1 MTALEQFNAL
11 KGTKA
16 YRKDLENILQ
26 KAKDENNASLVYRIS
41 KTLNAF
47 PDVNRFEIEII
58 SYPEAPQGLSG
69 AQHSGDYKEA
79 LDDCGRLR
87 KGWKFVKG
95 NVVKIQKKE
104 KPKKESKPK
113 KETGPVKSKE
123 ENNSKKETKKDKKYK
138 FVVITDNRPSRVIAV
153 FSYTNP
159 NIKDLRESFWK
170 NGEGKYYE
178 TTEEGLRNYTFGMGV
193 YPFEEAKKHIE
204 EKYTEGKDFIYFIIE
219 KDGGRDEAI
228 SLVEKPKKETDKTAI
243 DEIKKIVQERL
254 KNQGKPRLYEVLH
267 LESAKGI
274 FIFSWSDLG
283 NIDGT
288 KKKENALAKGLYQ
301 YTFPKFKTTQEKIEF
316 SNQVW
321 YDLLINKSL
330 TLKRKIE
337 EPTLNIINYYLG
349 KNTIEDIER
358 ASKKTTEETKPKK
371 GKTPKKETGPVKAK
385 GKKASNFS
393 LLQEPTKVLLKFS
406 KDTDKEYY
414 KKYTDEKGFVGVD
427 FLKDNLKDL
436 KKQAIIDEPQGFINT
451 EDFEKSHK
459 ASKIKGI
466 DSLKTIVSKDKLY
479 PYLQCVFIEPDT
491 YVATDALKIVVLNR
505 PKNDGL
511 KTGAFYDPNFKCEK
525 LGGCSKE
532 EFYKDLE
539 RGFPNYKGVL
549 FPKPKYFTEWIPLE
563 PLIKHLK
570 TGLEV
575 LTKISGLKRVFTIA
589 IKSNIEE
596 KRFDIK
602 NLLDVLLVLE
612 SNEAKK
618 IRIEIFKELGNHPIQ
633 IKTDN
638 NNLAVIMPL
647 NPNSE
652 RSNVISPLKIAP
664 IQLEFVLNETE
675 EKAPTKE
682 TGPVKAK
689 EEESKAEEK
698 TSAKK
703 ELPRDFS
710 EDLDYKSLYNS
721 YSMSSFDPER
731 RAENDKKMFGASML
745 NLYNSSVEEAKENNR
760 LEEYNQAFER
770 YYAVILKKNKEV
782 ISARTGTF
790 STAVTGRAGIK
801 GSQLRKN
808 EAKQKREYEINKEL
822 IDYIEKAEKKLNEV
836 ARNPDQF
843 YKDQAIKSTDKN
855 AIEKL
860 NQKIEL
866 LEAEKDFIKRSEK
879 ACKEYQK
886 TEDFS
891 VFEKY
896 NIPQKEAKEYVE
908 QIERHGLPL
917 IKGIS
922 SISAEIRR
930 VKERITLLEKS
941 KESEDENFDI
951 ENGRILVNK
960 EAQRVQ
966 IFFDNIPDANTR
978 DALKKRAFKW
988 APSAKAWQ
996 RTLTGNAIDAVK
1008 YLIKDGVLVKKN
1020 SEKTGLNAPIT
1031 EVSTERFKNM
1041 KVSELRA
1048 FTLDYYLSHLKGKK
1062 VAIKNHLKEVVF
1074 TTKAGRKIA
1083 KGEAMYS
1090 EKAAVIEHL
1099 EELIKNSTYN
1109 NWGDRKDSDGKDV
1122 LGYLNFKSKIT
1133 IDGEKRHLRI
1143 AISVDNERNLKLKSY
1158 DIGKEKSELTHKGVK
1173 PSSGQVKSLSEGKDT
1188 KKSLSRKEKDENLG
1202 LNAPRH
1208 EGILKEALTEK
1219 GKLKKGWY
1227 FQDYGIIDPKGKYH
1241 PLEREFAYEYKIASD
1256 ELSGRAFEQNEKR
1269 KQKGF
1274 EENIQIEN
1282 NLKEFFKTLS
1292 QKNRKYFKSYK
1303 AVEIFYWAFGFE
1315 EKPTKF
1321 FTIEETNPY
1330 NEIQLKVFDKYF
1342 SNKNEL
1348 FTRLENYETL
1358 RRYNLT
1364 NLGLNIITQIA
1375 SFLNKEGKK
1384 VRGDVK
1390 KIDKKYGLNAPRH
1403 KGILKEALT
1412 EKGKLKKGWYFQ
1424 DYGIIDPKGEY
1435 FTLER
1440 ETSEEYEIIKKVLD
1454 DKNSKINSKIN
1465 EKIYQKEKQESAD
1478 RYSKEQS
1485 LYLELYEK
1493 NNFSKNLTYDYFVFF
1508 LSNGM
1513 KGFGTNEKY
1522 SERSFI
1528 LNTNSPIQKKY
1539 IKTLSEN
1546 NLVEDIKL
1554 VEKKQ
1559 ISGRVHY
1566 QYQVFLL
1573 SKGISLIKKY
1583 IKGYREI
1590 YNYDENLK
1598 KNKQKYG
1605 LSMPFYVQEQEKKEI
1620 QPSSNSI
1627 SNKIKAFQ
1635 ERNFEIFNIE
1645 NPDLSTFLGEIER
1658 KNIGSTVIT
1667 LTGGAG
1673 SGKTRFAFQFMNALA
1688 QHYKVGHASLEE
1700 HPESKLYFDKVTQY
1714 LDSQAQNNISVLE
1727 NETLDGL
1734 ENLINENEV
1743 IVIDSFAKLREMDSK
1758 FLVDKDLRKKYNGK
1772 LFLVIFQQTSDGKMR
1787 GGSTSEFDGD
1797 IILFTKTFD
1806 DPKENFVYPSKNR
1819 YNALPLSELKYSV
1832 FYQQLLHDE
1841 EQEHPV
1847 TDLIFDVV
1855 Y

>member
-11 KGTKA
+11 NGTKA

-41 KTLNAF
+41 KTLNDF

-69 AQHSGDYKEA
+69 AQHSGNYKEA

-113 KETGPVKSKE
+113 KETEPVKSKE

-138 FVVITDNRPSRVIAV
+138 FVVITDDRPNRVIAV

-178 TTEEGLRNYTFGMGV
+178 TTEEGLRRYTFGMGV

-254 KNQGKPRLYEVLH
+254 KNQGKPRLYEVLY

-301 YTFPKFKTTQEKIEF
+301 YTFPKFKNIQEKIEF

-330 TLKRKIE
+330 TLKRDIK

-358 ASKKTTEETKPKK
+358 VSKKTTEETKPKK

-385 GKKASNFS
+385 GEKASNFS

-406 KDTDKEYY
+406 KDTNKEYY

-479 PYLQCVFIEPDT
+479 PYLECVFIEPDT

-532 EFYKDLE
+532 EFYKDLQ

-618 IRIEIFKELGNHPIQ
+618 IKIEAIDEFGKNRIQ

-652 RSNVISPLKIAP
+652 SSNVISPLKIAP
-664 IQLEFVLNETE
+664 IQLEFILNETE

-790 STAVTGRAGIK
+790 STAVTGRAGVK
-801 GSQLRKN
+801 DSQLRKN

-836 ARNPDQF
+836 ARNPDRF
-843 YKDQAIKSTDKN
+843 YSDQAIKRTDKN

-860 NQKIEL
+860 NQKIEQ

-886 TEDFS
+886 TKDFS

-917 IKGIS
+917 IKGSS
-922 SISAEIRR
+922 SINAEIRR
-930 VKERITLLEKS
+930 VKERIALLEKS
-941 KESEDENFDI
+941 KASEDENFDI

-1008 YLIKDGVLVKKN
+1008 YLIKDGVLVKKAPAKETGPVKAKEKKDKKTTEEIKKEDDLEQIEVRKALVNRAMYYTKIRKKGYSYDEMYKKAKDLGENHIDLILNLSYLNPKGELISDFLLIEDEKEDILKMVNWTGEARRLYPDLDNKFEKIFLNLRYQDFYKKETKEFFFKGIENWHTKRTKIAALLKSILDKYNIVIDYHSFN
-1020 SEKTGLNAPIT
+1020 SFLQGLKENLRNEKLAGRSFYAFYYRSEDKLKKGFIDDLKKHFVYSIKENGRYGTLSYYINLRPKNIEILNVILKELEEAKGLSGVDYSQVLFDDIGLNAPIT

-1048 FTLDYYLSHLKGKK
+1048 FTLRYYNLFLKGDSVTIEK
-1062 VAIKNHLKEVVF
+1062 HLKEVIF
-1074 TTKAGRKIA
+1074 TNKAGRKIA
-1083 KGEAMYS
+1083 HGEAMYS
-1090 EKAAVIEHL
+1090 EKTAVIAQL
-1099 EELIKNSTYN
+1099 KTLIKNSTYN
-1109 NWGDRKDSDGKDV
+1109 NWGDRKPQDHPDI
-1122 LGYLNFKSKIT
+1122 LGYLNFKSKLT
-1133 IDGEKRHLRI
+1133 IDREKRHLRI
-1143 AISVDNERNLKLKSY
+1143 SIIVDKDRNLKLKSY
-1158 DIGKEKSELTHKGVK
+1158 DVGKKKSRVPQGGL
-1173 PSSGQVKSLSEGKDT
+1173 PSAEGTQLSEGKDT
-1188 KKSLSRKEKDENLG
+1188 KKSLSSKEKDE
-1202 LNAPRH
+1202 
-1208 EGILKEALTEK
+1208 
-1219 GKLKKGWY
+1219 
-1227 FQDYGIIDPKGKYH
+1227 
-1241 PLEREFAYEYKIASD
+1241 
-1256 ELSGRAFEQNEKR
+1256 
-1269 KQKGF
+1269 
-1274 EENIQIEN
+1274 
-1282 NLKEFFKTLS
+1282 
-1292 QKNRKYFKSYK
+1292 
-1303 AVEIFYWAFGFE
+1303 
-1315 EKPTKF
+1315 
-1321 FTIEETNPY
+1321 
-1330 NEIQLKVFDKYF
+1330 
-1342 SNKNEL
+1342 
-1348 FTRLENYETL
+1348 
-1358 RRYNLT
+1358 
-1364 NLGLNIITQIA
+1364 
-1375 SFLNKEGKK
+1375 
-1384 VRGDVK
+1384 
-1390 KIDKKYGLNAPRH
+1390 
-1403 KGILKEALT
+1403 
-1412 EKGKLKKGWYFQ
+1412 
-1424 DYGIIDPKGEY
+1424 
-1435 FTLER
+1435 
-1440 ETSEEYEIIKKVLD
+1440 
-1454 DKNSKINSKIN
+1454 
-1465 EKIYQKEKQESAD
+1465 
-1478 RYSKEQS
+1478 
-1485 LYLELYEK
+1485 
-1493 NNFSKNLTYDYFVFF
+1493 
-1508 LSNGM
+1508 
-1513 KGFGTNEKY
+1513 
-1522 SERSFI
+1522 
-1528 LNTNSPIQKKY
+1528 
-1539 IKTLSEN
+1539 
-1546 NLVEDIKL
+1546 
-1554 VEKKQ
+1554 
-1559 ISGRVHY
+1559 
-1566 QYQVFLL
+1566 
-1573 SKGISLIKKY
+1573 
-1583 IKGYREI
+1583 
-1590 YNYDENLK
+1590 
-1598 KNKQKYG
+1598 KYG

-1635 ERNFEIFNIE
+1635 GRNFEIFNIE

-1658 KNIGSTVIT
+1658 KNIGSNVIT

-1841 EQEHPV
+1841 EQEQPV

-1855 Y
+1855 

>member
-11 KGTKA
+11 NGTKA

-26 KAKDENNASLVYRIS
+26 KAQDENNASLVYRIS

-69 AQHSGDYKEA
+69 AQHSGNYKEA

-95 NVVKIQKKE
+95 NVVKIE
-104 KPKKESKPK
+104 AKPKKEAQPK

-138 FVVITDNRPSRVIAV
+138 FVVITDDRPSRVIAV

-178 TTEEGLRNYTFGMGV
+178 TTEEGLRRYTFGMGV

-254 KNQGKPRLYEVLH
+254 KNQGKPRLYEVLY

-301 YTFPKFKTTQEKIEF
+301 YTFPKFKNTQEKIEF

-330 TLKRKIE
+330 TLKRDIK
-337 EPTLNIINYYLG
+337 EPTLNIINLYLG
-349 KNTIEDIER
+349 KNTIEDIEST
-358 ASKKTTEETKPKK
+358 SKKTSEEAKPKK
-371 GKTPKKETGPVKAK
+371 GKTPKIKDFEAFDNLKSQLVAENADIPKNEVLEFLYNFVDRFEEGKTKYQFWNTPDNRPSEAVLQYKKHPFLNRIQNPSAKMRAYELTPRGYKLVEKFHKGIEYIKNTYEYKYIAGIHKLDSILRDRKNYAEEQEKDSEKATKPVKSK
-385 GKKASNFS
+385 GEKASNFS

-406 KDTDKEYY
+406 KDTNKEYY

-436 KKQAIIDEPQGFINT
+436 KKQAIIEDPQGFINT

-466 DSLKTIVSKDKLY
+466 DSLKTIVSKDKLF
-479 PYLQCVFIEPDT
+479 PYLECVFIEPDT

-532 EFYKDLE
+532 EFYKDLQQ
-539 RGFPNYKGVL
+539 GFPNYKGVL

-602 NLLDVLLVLE
+602 NLLDALLVLE

-618 IRIEIFKELGNHPIQ
+618 IRIEVIKELENNPIQ

-647 NPNSE
+647 NTGNKYSD
-652 RSNVISPLKIAP
+652 VISPLKIAP
-664 IQLEFVLNETE
+664 IQLEFILNETE
-675 EKAPTKE
+675 EKAPAKE

-689 EEESKAEEK
+689 EKKDKKTTEEIKKEDDLELTAEGRKALVERAMYYTRIRKKGRSYDEMYKNAKDLGEKHIDLIFNLSYLNPKGLMISDFIYDNVNKEECLK
-698 TSAKK
+698 MVNWTGEARRLYPDLDNKYEDFFRHLRLQDFYKKETKEFFFKGIVDWHTKRTKRAAFLKSILDKYNIVLDYHSFNRFLIGINNNLYKNNYK
-703 ELPRDFS
+703 ELPDRDFYDFFFYLTDKLNN
-710 EDLDYKSLYNS
+710 EFINDLKKHFVNTIEGKKIKKNAVDEEYLYKGELHQKGI
-721 YSMSSFDPER
+721 EILR
-731 RAENDKKMFGASML
+731 VVLKEL
-745 NLYNSSVEEAKENNR
+745 EEAKG
-760 LEEYNQAFER
+760 LSGVDY
-770 YYAVILKKNKEV
+770 
-782 ISARTGTF
+782 
-790 STAVTGRAGIK
+790 
-801 GSQLRKN
+801 SQ
-808 EAKQKREYEINKEL
+808 EL
-822 IDYIEKAEKKLNEV
+822 
-836 ARNPDQF
+836 
-843 YKDQAIKSTDKN
+843 
-855 AIEKL
+855 
-860 NQKIEL
+860 
-866 LEAEKDFIKRSEK
+866 
-879 ACKEYQK
+879 
-886 TEDFS
+886 
-891 VFEKY
+891 
-896 NIPQKEAKEYVE
+896 
-908 QIERHGLPL
+908 
-917 IKGIS
+917 
-922 SISAEIRR
+922 
-930 VKERITLLEKS
+930 
-941 KESEDENFDI
+941 FDDI
-951 ENGRILVNK
+951 
-960 EAQRVQ
+960 
-966 IFFDNIPDANTR
+966 
-978 DALKKRAFKW
+978 
-988 APSAKAWQ
+988 
-996 RTLTGNAIDAVK
+996 
-1008 YLIKDGVLVKKN
+1008 
-1020 SEKTGLNAPIT
+1020 GLNAPIT

-1048 FTLDYYLSHLKGKK
+1048 FTLRYYNLFLKGDSVTIEK
-1062 VAIKNHLKEVVF
+1062 HLKEVIF
-1074 TTKAGRKIA
+1074 TNKAGRKIA
-1083 KGEAMYS
+1083 HGEAMYS
-1090 EKAAVIEHL
+1090 EKTAVIAQL
-1099 EELIKNSTYN
+1099 KTLIKNSTYN
-1109 NWGDRKDSDGKDV
+1109 NWGDRKPQDHPDI
-1122 LGYLNFKSKIT
+1122 LGYLNFKSKLT
-1133 IDGEKRHLRI
+1133 IDREKRHLRI
-1143 AISVDNERNLKLKSY
+1143 SIIVDKDRNLKLKSY
-1158 DIGKEKSELTHKGVK
+1158 DVGKKKSRVPQGGL
-1173 PSSGQVKSLSEGKDT
+1173 PSAEGTQLSEGKDT
-1188 KKSLSRKEKDENLG
+1188 KKSLSSKEKDENLG

-1256 ELSGRAFEQNEKR
+1256 ELSSRAFEQNEKR

-1390 KIDKKYGLNAPRH
+1390 KID
-1403 KGILKEALT
+1403 E
-1412 EKGKLKKGWYFQ
+1412 
-1424 DYGIIDPKGEY
+1424 
-1435 FTLER
+1435 
-1440 ETSEEYEIIKKVLD
+1440 
-1454 DKNSKINSKIN
+1454 
-1465 EKIYQKEKQESAD
+1465 
-1478 RYSKEQS
+1478 
-1485 LYLELYEK
+1485 
-1493 NNFSKNLTYDYFVFF
+1493 
-1508 LSNGM
+1508 
-1513 KGFGTNEKY
+1513 
-1522 SERSFI
+1522 
-1528 LNTNSPIQKKY
+1528 
-1539 IKTLSEN
+1539 
-1546 NLVEDIKL
+1546 
-1554 VEKKQ
+1554 
-1559 ISGRVHY
+1559 
-1566 QYQVFLL
+1566 
-1573 SKGISLIKKY
+1573 
-1583 IKGYREI
+1583 
-1590 YNYDENLK
+1590 
-1598 KNKQKYG
+1598 KYG

-1635 ERNFEIFNIE
+1635 GRNFEIFNIE

-1658 KNIGSTVIT
+1658 KNIGSNVIT

-1688 QHYKVGHASLEE
+1688 QNYKVGHASLEE

-1727 NETLDGL
+1727 NETLEGL

-1832 FYQQLLHDE
+1832 FYQQLLQDE
-1841 EQEHPV
+1841 EQQEQPV

-1855 Y
+1855 

>member
-11 KGTKA
+11 NGTKA

-69 AQHSGDYKEA
+69 AQHSGNYKEA

-113 KETGPVKSKE
+113 KETEPVKSKE

-138 FVVITDNRPSRVIAV
+138 FVVITDDRPNRVIAV

-178 TTEEGLRNYTFGMGV
+178 TTEEGLRRYTFGMGV

-301 YTFPKFKTTQEKIEF
+301 YTFPKFKNTQEKIEF

-330 TLKRKIE
+330 TLKRDIK

-358 ASKKTTEETKPKK
+358 VSKKTTEETKPKK
-371 GKTPKKETGPVKAK
+371 GKTPKIRDFEAFDNLKSQLVAENADIPKNEVLEFLYNFVDRFEEGKTKYQFWNTPDNRPSEAVLQYEKHPFLNRIQNPSAKMRAYELTPRGYKLVEKFYKGIEHIKNTYEYKFIVGIHKLDGIFRDRKNYAEEQENVQDSSKKKDKKDTEKATKPVKT
-385 GKKASNFS
+385 GKINVQKASNFS

-406 KDTDKEYY
+406 KDTNKEYY

-436 KKQAIIDEPQGFINT
+436 KKQAIIEDPQGFINT

-479 PYLQCVFIEPDT
+479 PYLECVFIEPDT

-532 EFYKDLE
+532 EFYKDLQ

-612 SNEAKK
+612 SNDAKK
-618 IRIEIFKELGNHPIQ
+618 IRIEAIKELGNNPIQ
-633 IKTDN
+633 IKADN

-647 NPNSE
+647 NTGNKS
-652 RSNVISPLKIAP
+652 SDVISPLKIAP

-710 EDLDYKSLYNS
+710 EDLDYKTLYNS
-721 YSMSSFDPER
+721 YYWVSFDPER

-790 STAVTGRAGIK
+790 STAVTGGAGIK
-801 GSQLRKN
+801 ANQIRKN

-843 YKDQAIKSTDKN
+843 YKDQAIKRTDKN

-886 TEDFS
+886 TKDFS

-908 QIERHGLPL
+908 QIERLGHPL
-917 IKGIS
+917 IIGIS

-930 VKERITLLEKS
+930 VKERIALLEKS
-941 KESEDENFDI
+941 KASEDENFDI

-988 APSAKAWQ
+988 APSVKAWQ

-1020 SEKTGLNAPIT
+1020 SEKT
-1031 EVSTERFKNM
+1031 
-1041 KVSELRA
+1041 
-1048 FTLDYYLSHLKGKK
+1048 
-1062 VAIKNHLKEVVF
+1062 
-1074 TTKAGRKIA
+1074 
-1083 KGEAMYS
+1083 
-1090 EKAAVIEHL
+1090 
-1099 EELIKNSTYN
+1099 
-1109 NWGDRKDSDGKDV
+1109 
-1122 LGYLNFKSKIT
+1122 
-1133 IDGEKRHLRI
+1133 
-1143 AISVDNERNLKLKSY
+1143 
-1158 DIGKEKSELTHKGVK
+1158 
-1173 PSSGQVKSLSEGKDT
+1173 
-1188 KKSLSRKEKDENLG
+1188 G

-1256 ELSGRAFEQNEKR
+1256 ELSSRAFEQDEKN

-1282 NLKEFFKTLS
+1282 NLKEFFKSLS

-1390 KIDKKYGLNAPRH
+1390 KIDKKYGL
-1403 KGILKEALT
+1403 
-1412 EKGKLKKGWYFQ
+1412 
-1424 DYGIIDPKGEY
+1424 
-1435 FTLER
+1435 
-1440 ETSEEYEIIKKVLD
+1440 
-1454 DKNSKINSKIN
+1454 
-1465 EKIYQKEKQESAD
+1465 
-1478 RYSKEQS
+1478 
-1485 LYLELYEK
+1485 
-1493 NNFSKNLTYDYFVFF
+1493 
-1508 LSNGM
+1508 
-1513 KGFGTNEKY
+1513 
-1522 SERSFI
+1522 
-1528 LNTNSPIQKKY
+1528 
-1539 IKTLSEN
+1539 
-1546 NLVEDIKL
+1546 
-1554 VEKKQ
+1554 
-1559 ISGRVHY
+1559 
-1566 QYQVFLL
+1566 
-1573 SKGISLIKKY
+1573 
-1583 IKGYREI
+1583 
-1590 YNYDENLK
+1590 
-1598 KNKQKYG
+1598 
-1605 LSMPFYVQEQEKKEI
+1605 SMPFYVQEQEKKEI
-1620 QPSSNSI
+1620 QSSSNSI

-1635 ERNFEIFNIE
+1635 GRNFEIFNIE

-1658 KNIGSTVIT
+1658 KNIGSNVIT

-1688 QHYKVGHASLEE
+1688 QNYKVGHASLEE

-1832 FYQQLLHDE
+1832 FYQQLLQDE
-1841 EQEHPV
+1841 EQQEQPV